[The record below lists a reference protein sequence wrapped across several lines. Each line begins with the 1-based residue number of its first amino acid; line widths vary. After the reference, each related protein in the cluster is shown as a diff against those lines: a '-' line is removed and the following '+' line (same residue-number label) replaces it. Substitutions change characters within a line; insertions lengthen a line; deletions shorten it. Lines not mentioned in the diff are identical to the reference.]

1 MMGVALGVVLGVFAG
16 RPVFLFVALLL
27 AVTLGSGLGQPQV
40 RVHRVTRQ
48 PTRERLGGDALLL
61 CSPPPSQQQDG
72 PAQDP
77 PTVRWT
83 KAWGQRGGDDGEAP
97 QEQSVL
103 VARGNVLEVTKAFMG
118 RVSLPGYHG
127 NHYNATLALVGLR
140 SSDSG
145 VYHCEVT
152 VGDEVEHNTVPLE
165 VKGLVFHYRSPRG
178 RYALSFADGQRAC
191 LQNSAVIATPA
202 QLLASFY
209 DGYENCAAG
218 WLSDQTV
225 RYPVQSPGPGCYGD
239 GDDSPGVRSY
249 GGRDAGELYDAY
261 CFAAEMTGEVFFSS
275 AQQRLT
281 LSSARSRCR
290 SLGAELATAGQ
301 LFLAWQA
308 GLDRCAPGWLAD
320 GSVRYPINQ
329 PRPDCGGDKPGVR
342 TLYRS
347 PNGTGYHDTSA
358 LFDAYCHTDS
368 VAGLADWRTGTLS
381 LAARKAAVF
390 SGAGGPSALTGA
402 PGGWLMGN
410 GGLSLGV
417 AALGDAPG
425 GAPPALAAVVGRRS
439 DPGSAPPRPE
449 TVGGAKVEVPPTSP
463 TDKLEIQSGL
473 SRELEEEEPGRA
485 WRDVIGGSDGQ
496 QDPSPTTERP
506 TADPA
511 SDPPVTAGS
520 SASPETEGELPPA
533 HRRGNSVEPRAGS
546 GGSDT
551 GPGQPV
557 SEEQD
562 RRNPKMSA
570 GGTPPPGHVTVPPD
584 PRLSSEAP
592 PPVDTLAPSEVSD
605 TPPSTH
611 LATAQLPVSGAED
624 TLPTATDTPPQAP
637 GEDRPTGTEN
647 SSLSPAPDTGACQS
661 NPCQNGGT
669 CIDKTE
675 SFICLCLASYGGAT
689 CDKDTEGC
697 DRSWKKFHGHCYR
710 YFTHRHTWED
720 AERDCREHGGHLAS
734 VHSAAE
740 QDFLNGLGHENAWIG
755 LNDRTVEEDFQ
766 WTDDME
772 PEYENWRENQPD
784 NFFAG
789 GEDCVVMVAHEDG
802 KWNDVPCNYNLP
814 YICKKA
820 TVLCGQPPA
829 VDNAFLIGRKLAR
842 YDIHS
847 VVRYQCVEG
856 FHQRHAATA
865 KCRPSG
871 KWDTPKMVCTKSRRP
886 HRYRRHHHRS
896 RRERRKHKRA
906 HQGGAEGHAHD

>member
-1 MMGVALGVVLGVFAG
+1 MSVHRQPGSACFRKHEIAPRHARWSRMMGVALGVVLGVFAG
-16 RPVFLFVALLL
+16 RPVFLSVALLL

-48 PTRERLGGDALLL
+48 PTRERLGATPS
-61 CSPPPSQQQDG
+61 CSAPAPSQQQDG

-127 NHYNATLALVGLR
+127 NRYNATLALVGLR

-202 QLLASFY
+202 QLLASFN

-239 GDDSPGVRSY
+239 GDDSPAVRSY
-249 GGRDAGELYDAY
+249 GGRDADELYDAY

-281 LSSARSRCR
+281 LSSARSRC
-290 SLGAELATAGQ
+290 
-301 LFLAWQA
+301 
-308 GLDRCAPGWLAD
+308 
-320 GSVRYPINQ
+320 SVRYPINQ

-368 VAGLADWRTGTLS
+368 VAGLADWRTGTPS

-390 SGAGGPSALTGA
+390 SGARGPSALTGA
-402 PGGWLMGN
+402 PGGWVMGN

-425 GAPPALAAVVGRRS
+425 
-439 DPGSAPPRPE
+439 
-449 TVGGAKVEVPPTSP
+449 
-463 TDKLEIQSGL
+463 DKLEIQSGL

-506 TADPA
+506 TAEPA
-511 SDPPVTAGS
+511 SDPPVTVTAGS
-520 SASPETEGELPPA
+520 SASPEAEGELPPA
-533 HRRGNSVEPRAGS
+533 HRRGDSAEPRAGS
-546 GGSDT
+546 GGGDT

-562 RRNPKMSA
+562 RRNPKTSA
-570 GGTPPPGHVTVPPD
+570 GGTQ
-584 PRLSSEAP
+584 
-592 PPVDTLAPSEVSD
+592 
-605 TPPSTH
+605 PPST
-611 LATAQLPVSGAED
+611 
-624 TLPTATDTPPQAP
+624 
-637 GEDRPTGTEN
+637 
-647 SSLSPAPDTGACQS
+647 
-661 NPCQNGGT
+661 
-669 CIDKTE
+669 
-675 SFICLCLASYGGAT
+675 
-689 CDKDTEGC
+689 
-697 DRSWKKFHGHCYR
+697 
-710 YFTHRHTWED
+710 
-720 AERDCREHGGHLAS
+720 
-734 VHSAAE
+734 
-740 QDFLNGLGHENAWIG
+740 
-755 LNDRTVEEDFQ
+755 
-766 WTDDME
+766 
-772 PEYENWRENQPD
+772 
-784 NFFAG
+784 
-789 GEDCVVMVAHEDG
+789 
-802 KWNDVPCNYNLP
+802 
-814 YICKKA
+814 
-820 TVLCGQPPA
+820 
-829 VDNAFLIGRKLAR
+829 
-842 YDIHS
+842 
-847 VVRYQCVEG
+847 
-856 FHQRHAATA
+856 
-865 KCRPSG
+865 
-871 KWDTPKMVCTKSRRP
+871 
-886 HRYRRHHHRS
+886 
-896 RRERRKHKRA
+896 
-906 HQGGAEGHAHD
+906 